1 MPQQNEPIVIK
12 KYANRRL
19 YNTASSAYI
28 VIADIIK
35 MVEDEVDFVVLDAKS
50 GEDLT
55 RAILNQVIF
64 EQESQGSGF
73 MFPLEFQRQLIRLY
87 SDNCSALLP
96 DYLAQSLSYFNDQ
109 RDSMGQAMQEAMAHN
124 TNAMMEFSRAM
135 ARQNLSYYQH
145 SMDMFRAFT
154 SMGGPSGAAGQGGEA
169 DPGAA
174 AGSSAA
180 ARPSQAQPTAP
191 QDQSVTP
198 TRAPAQAAFTPDKAS
213 SESPKKPTTKKRAT
227 KPATANPSTANPS
240 TAESKADAPISD
252 DKSASDASDQ
262 DLDAIKAQLLALQK
276 QINDLTS

>member
-1 MPQQNEPIVIK
+1 MPQQDEPIVIK

-19 YNTASSAYI
+19 YNTATSAYI

-35 MVEDEVDFVVLDAKS
+35 MVEDDVDFVVLDAKS
-50 GEDLT
+50 GQDLT

-87 SDNCSALLP
+87 SDNCRALLP
-96 DYLAQSLSYFNDQ
+96 DYLAQSLNYFNDQ

-154 SMGGPSGAAGQGGEA
+154 SMGAQAGADSATGAGSMGANRAGRGPSENASN
-169 DPGAA
+169 PG
-174 AGSSAA
+174 SQN
-180 ARPSQAQPTAP
+180 PDSQAPVSRNPGTSPSKRA
-191 QDQSVTP
+191 STK
-198 TRAPAQAAFTPDKAS
+198 RAPS
-213 SESPKKPTTKKRAT
+213 
-227 KPATANPSTANPS
+227 
-240 TAESKADAPISD
+240 
-252 DKSASDASDQ
+252 KSAPSKDPKPGQSAPSASTDNEPDQ
-262 DLDAIKAQLLALQK
+262 DIDAIKAQLLALQK
-276 QINDLTS
+276 QINDLSS